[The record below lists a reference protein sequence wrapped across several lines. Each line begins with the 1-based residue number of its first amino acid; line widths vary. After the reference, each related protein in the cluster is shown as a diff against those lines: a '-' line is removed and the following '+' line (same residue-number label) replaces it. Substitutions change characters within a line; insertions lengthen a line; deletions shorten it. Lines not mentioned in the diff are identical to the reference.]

1 MESSSPQTSPDHD
14 PLDPATDARDAKG
27 PVVAAATGADRSPLL
42 ALAGQV
48 QDDVAVAGEHEE
60 EGAETPAAN
69 LKRLFWRRIRIPA
82 ALFILTC
89 GSTFIAGATRW
100 MPDRVLQSLGTD
112 EFIAPMS
119 SLILRRSV
127 YTNFHEAMIY
137 MGCVLAILLAHEM
150 GHFIATLIHRVRAT
164 LPFFIPFPLSPTG
177 TMGAVIG
184 MEAHKADRCQM
195 FDIGLAGPLAGLV
208 VAVPILWM
216 GILNLDL
223 AQPLDG
229 TRRFDLPIAVRY
241 LIEVAHPGKLQGHE
255 ISVAQV
261 NGWFM
266 AAWVGLLV
274 TGLNMMPVSQLDGGH
289 VTYALFGKYAHWI
302 ARGFM
307 VFVFA
312 YFAYTLD
319 FSLSLMA
326 VLVLL
331 LGTDHPPTRDDSRP
345 LGWVRTLIGFCS
357 LIIPWITFAPGLFS
371 P

>member
-1 MESSSPQTSPDHD
+1 M
-14 PLDPATDARDAKG
+14 AM
-27 PVVAAATGADRSPLL
+27 AD
-42 ALAGQV
+42 QV
-48 QDDVAVAGEHEE
+48 KDDVHVADDHSVE
-60 EGAETPAAN
+60 ATETPAEN
-69 LKRLFWRRIRIPA
+69 LRRLFWRRVRIPTL
-82 ALFILTC
+82 LFILTC

-100 MPDRVLQSLGTD
+100 MPDRVMQQMGAD
-112 EFIAPMS
+112 EFTYPMS
-119 SLILRRSV
+119 SLVLRRSV
-127 YTNFHEAMIY
+127 YTNFHEGMIY

-150 GHFIATLIHRVRAT
+150 GHFVATLIHRVRAT
-164 LPFFIPFPLSPTG
+164 LPFFIPFPFSPTG

-195 FDIGLAGPLAGLV
+195 FDIGLAGPLAGLA
-208 VAVPILWM
+208 VAIPILWM
-216 GILNLDL
+216 GILQLDL
-223 AQPLDG
+223 TQPLDG
-229 TRRFDLPIAVRY
+229 TRHFDLPLVVRY
-241 LIEVAHPGKLQGHE
+241 LINIAHPGKLTGHE

-261 NGWFM
+261 NGYFM

-289 VTYALFGKYAHWI
+289 VTYALFGRFAHWI

-326 VLVLL
+326 VLVLM

-345 LGWVRTLIGFCS
+345 LGVVRTVIGFCS
-357 LIIPWITFAPGLFS
+357 LIIPLATFAPGLFS